1 VETLKQIYAAFVCL
15 FSPISVMPGLLYTG
29 DATLVVYNKY
39 SLTVL
44 SVFFVSFLREVS
56 FLSRGAVAQRKV
68 VFSPT
73 GAKVNRKQLCQT
85 VVTFL

>member
-1 VETLKQIYAAFVCL
+1 VETLEQIYAAFVCL
-15 FSPISVMPGLLYTG
+15 FSPISVMHGLLHTG

-39 SLTVL
+39 SLT
-44 SVFFVSFLREVS
+44 VFFVSFLREVS
-56 FLSRGAVAQRKV
+56 FLSRGAMVQRKV